1 MHAPA
6 SIWLISGWKVF
17 GTHGIELA
25 ALHQYPGAQLAE
37 ICRDTVPTSTSCA
50 SVTLKPSIAERPAP
64 PAELTVARRF
74 ASFNTAEIPGPT
86 ASDDELTSPA
96 SVSELSVSKTSAL
109 SSTKPVGT
117 RMVTVR
123 RSRCAALLA
132 AAVPLDAS
140 LRRSLIGVASKLIR
154 SALTP

>member
-1 MHAPA
+1 M
-6 SIWLISGWKVF
+6 SGWNVF

-37 ICRDTVPTSTSCA
+37 TCRDTVPTSTFCV
-50 SVTLKPSIAERPAP
+50 SVTLKPSIAESPAP
-64 PAELTVARRF
+64 PAELTAARRF
-74 ASFNTAEIPGPT
+74 ASLPAAETPGPT
-86 ASDDELTSPA
+86 ALDDELAPPA
-96 SVSELSVSKTSAL
+96 SVSELSVSKTPAL

-117 RMVTVR
+117 RMVTDR

-132 AAVPLDAS
+132 AAVPLDVS
-140 LRRSLIGVASKLIR
+140 LRRALIGVASKLIR